1 MTDGTQVSVKNYTEG
16 PPWFWKIFGGAII
29 SSVSVLLFSYMATIN
44 NNFDRNFQEL
54 RGDIKELKQII
65 DLQKERIS
73 RLEQDPTREQK
84 ITALETSNISIKEDL
99 KTLRDWCKETSKS
112 VSELREKVA
121 AAKAAEQIKK

>member
-65 DLQKERIS
+65 DVQKERIS
-73 RLEQDPTREQK
+73 RLEQDPIREQK
-84 ITALETSNISIKEDL
+84 MTALETSNIAIKEEL
-99 KTLRDWCKETSKS
+99 KALREWCKEISKS